1 MGILLF
7 FAAMMM
13 PRLAG
18 AADDYAFDTSETD
31 KKPYSF
37 GGYMEAKPTLF
48 ALDRDAALYK
58 TRFYNRDVS
67 STPGGVRFHPAT
79 RRCGRVEHLQGLCA
93 DQQHP
98 EPYL

>member
-7 FAAMMM
+7 SAAMIM
-13 PRLAG
+13 PLLSG

-37 GGYMEAKPTLF
+37 GGYAEAKPILF

-58 TRFYNRDVS
+58 TRFYNRDVT
-67 STPGGVRFHPAT
+67 TPWKYDFTLQLDAGVRRLFSKAFT
-79 RRCGRVEHLQGLCA
+79 RVNNTL
-93 DQQHP
+93 D
-98 EPYL
+98 YL